1 MEQFLMIWVCKIERT
16 YFQEAFVNAL
26 VASIGAE
33 SVSSISGR
41 RHFRIAR
48 RRMLNGCV
56 AVILDGVPW

>member
-1 MEQFLMIWVCKIERT
+1 MD
-16 YFQEAFVNAL
+16 AL